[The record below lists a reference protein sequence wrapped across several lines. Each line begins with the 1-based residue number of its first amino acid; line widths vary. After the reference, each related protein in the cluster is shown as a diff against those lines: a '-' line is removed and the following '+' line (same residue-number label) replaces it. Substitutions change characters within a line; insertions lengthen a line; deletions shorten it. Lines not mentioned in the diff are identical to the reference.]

1 MNDETLHY
9 LDLLEAAKLIS
20 SRQCTS
26 EALTR
31 ALLDRI
37 HRLDAGLRCYVEVME
52 EEALACARLADEE
65 VARGRIRGPL
75 HGVPVAVKDIFHIEG
90 HAMAAGMA
98 IRAGEIAPRDATAI
112 RRLRDA
118 GGVMLGRLT
127 LTEGAYA
134 EHREPYPAPSNPWN
148 PRCWPGA
155 SSSGSAVAVAAGLA
169 YAALS
174 SETGGSTKLPSAANG
189 VTAIKPTWGRISR
202 HGMFELAASLDHVGV
217 MARSVSDLAVML
229 GAVAGPDPR
238 DPGAS
243 SMAVPDYLALSSQP
257 IEGLKIGIDEQWT
270 HEGVDKTV
278 SDALEGALEV
288 MREMGAQVV
297 PVTLPDPA
305 DMLVDWFG
313 VCAVQTA
320 IAHDATFPSREREY
334 GFALAELLKLGHRMS
349 GIDLQKMLSRRQAFR
364 ASLDAVLDEVDV
376 LALPVMSVPT
386 PTMERMSKIDDEMI
400 LAVHRFTCPFT
411 MSGHPGIVMPCA
423 FSPRGTPIAFQL
435 VGRHFAE
442 DVLLR
447 AGRAFQSETDW
458 HRVHPAI
465 GLWPELVRSRSTE

>member
-9 LDLLEAAKLIS
+9 LDLLEVARLIA
-20 SRQCTS
+20 SRHCTS

-37 HRLDAGLRCYVEVME
+37 RRVDAGLRSYVEVMA
-52 EEALACARLADEE
+52 EEALASARQADEE
-65 VARGRIRGPL
+65 ISRGRVRGPL

-98 IRAGEIAPRDATAI
+98 MRVGEIATGDATTI

-118 GGVMLGRLT
+118 GAVLLGRLT

-148 PRCWPGA
+148 ARYWPGA

-169 YAALS
+169 YATLS

-202 HGMFELAASLDHVGV
+202 HGMFELAASLDHVGI
-217 MARSVSDLAVML
+217 MARSASDLAAML
-229 GAVAGPDPR
+229 GVVAGPDAH
-238 DPGAS
+238 DPSAACV
-243 SMAVPDYLALSSQP
+243 AVPDYRATSQQS
-257 IEGLKIGIDEQWT
+257 IECLTIGIDPQWT
-270 HEGVDKTV
+270 HEGVDKSV
-278 SDALEGALEV
+278 SDALEGAVEV
-288 MREMGAQVV
+288 LREMGAQVV

-305 DMLVDWFG
+305 EMLVDWFG
-313 VCAVQTA
+313 ICAVQTA
-320 IAHDATFPSREREY
+320 IAHDATFPFREREY
-334 GFALAELLKLGHRMS
+334 GAALAELLKLGHRLS
-349 GIDLQKMLSRRQAFR
+349 GIDLQRMLSRRMAFR
-364 ASLDAVLDEVDV
+364 ASLSAVLDQVDV

-386 PTMERMSKIDDEMI
+386 PTLTQMSMIDDEMI
-400 LAVHRFTCPFT
+400 VAVHRFTCPFT

-423 FSPRGTPIAFQL
+423 FSPQGTPIAFQL
-435 VGRHFAE
+435 ISRHFAE
-442 DVLLR
+442 DILLR
-447 AGRAFQSETDW
+447 AGRAFQTVTDW
-458 HRVHPAI
+458 HRVHPATMAAS
-465 GLWPELVRSRSTE
+465 G